1 MKMNNL
7 KLFLPFVSPNTY
19 KVSYVKFSALIIT
32 FLAFTT
38 QTNAQIEKQYL
49 RKGNKKYNDKNYEE
63 AQVNYRKALNENGN
77 SYESNF
83 NLGDALYQQGDF
95 NGAAQK
101 FETAASVAKNKTD
114 KAKALHNMGNAF
126 LKADRLTQAI
136 DAYKQALR
144 NNPDDKE
151 TKYNLSYALKK
162 QKQQE
167 EQNKQ
172 QQQQQKDK
180 QNKEDKQDNKDKK
193 EQEQDKEGK
202 NKEKEQEKQGKDKEK
217 QEQDKQNGEAE
228 KPGEDEKNNGQ
239 ENQPQEGKMS
249 DAEAER
255 ILDAIKSEEQKVQQ
269 RIFQRNKDQ
278 QKKERT
284 KGKQW

>member
-1 MKMNNL
+1 MRLRILSMKYL
-7 KLFLPFVSPNTY
+7 ILYITVFCFV
-19 KVSYVKFSALIIT
+19 KA
-32 FLAFTT
+32 
-38 QTNAQIEKQYL
+38 NAQVEKHYL
-49 RKGNKKYNDKNYEE
+49 RQGNKDYKDKNYEE
-63 AQVNYRKALNENGN
+63 AQINYRKALNENGN

-83 NLGDALYQQGDF
+83 NLGDALYQQNDY

-101 FETAASVAKNKTD
+101 FEVAASAARNKTE

-126 LKADRLTQAI
+126 LKAGRLTQAI
-136 DAYKQALR
+136 NAYKQALR

-167 EQNKQ
+167 EQQK
-172 QQQQQKDK
+172 QQQQKDK
-180 QNKEDKQDNKDKK
+180 QDKQDNQDKKDKK
-193 EQEQDKEGK
+193 DEKDKGKQNQKNQSQEDKEKGQDKPD
-202 NKEKEQEKQGKDKEK
+202 KEKEK
-217 QEQDKQNGEAE
+217 QDKQQKEV
-228 KPGEDEKNNGQ
+228 EDEKPEEDKKGQ
-239 ENQPQEGKMS
+239 QNQQQPQEGKMS

-278 QKKERT
+278 QKKNNA

>member
-1 MKMNNL
+1 MRLRILIVKNL
-7 KLFLPFVSPNTY
+7 ILFLAIFCFVN
-19 KVSYVKFSALIIT
+19 A
-32 FLAFTT
+32 
-38 QTNAQIEKQYL
+38 NAQVERHYL
-49 RKGNKKYNDKNYEE
+49 RQGNKNYKDKNYEE
-63 AQVNYRKALNENGN
+63 AQINYRKALNENGN

-83 NLGDALYQQGDF
+83 NLGDALYQQNDF

-101 FETAASVAKNKTD
+101 YEVAASAAKNKTE
-114 KAKALHNMGNAF
+114 KAKALHNMGNAY

-167 EQNKQ
+167 EQKKQ
-172 QQQQQKDK
+172 KQQKDK
-180 QNKEDKQDNKDKK
+180 QQNKDQQDKKDDKDKQNKNEQNQGDKEKEKDQDKPGKDKDKQDKK
-193 EQEQDKEGK
+193 SKESENENQDDK
-202 NKEKEQEKQGKDKEK
+202 NKNDQQKQ
-217 QEQDKQNGEAE
+217 Q
-228 KPGEDEKNNGQ
+228 
-239 ENQPQEGKMS
+239 QPQEGRMR

-255 ILDAIKSEEQKVQQ
+255 ILNAIKSEEQKVQQ

-278 QKKERT
+278 QKNNRA